1 MTYHEFGTENKR
13 VVLFIHPSVVMW
25 DYFEYVIPLLEKDF
39 HLIIPALPGYDPDQ
53 KEDFTSIEEIAASLV
68 ALIGG
73 DMLLGWGTVD
83 ESLTGIEQYFSR
95 YLSVSDTRIFWA
107 ALLGMIGITIETL
120 CLAELTGRR

>member
-53 KEDFTSIEEIAASLV
+53 KEDFTSIEEIAASLA